1 MTRRSADK
9 PATAAKSAGKKAAQ
23 SGAKV
28 VAPKAAKAT
37 TSKAAGKS
45 KEAGAKRAIASVK
58 AAKQTPPAVT
68 AKTTAKGSAGS
79 VSASARKTPPKATAK
94 RGAKVPTAKA
104 LKPSPVR
111 SAKSLKASAKTA
123 SARNVAAATTKT
135 SQATK
140 GARTQKLAAPAT
152 TVKRSAATTKDVA
165 TAKRASKKQAPGNQ
179 APSNQAPGRTA
190 GTKDGRQSKMTP
202 KEVVKQPKAARAAAQ
217 GRSPAKGATRSAVAG
232 ADAAGSVARRWEEPF
247 KEFSFKSQNAFL
259 TVLVNR
265 PAKRIRVIDFRAGAM
280 PAKRLFIQTTAR
292 QEDIHKVQIFIEKDE
307 ISAWT
312 KVGFQREGTV
322 PGFYKR
328 SDGYLCGFFPQGQG
342 LRKEQLEQL
351 TKESEKALV
360 AAKRAAGSEVALP
373 DVKVFHLDGDAAR
386 KFRDK
391 ATGLETAYAAFE
403 PFARDADYLFVGAGP
418 KPSAPMQVC
427 GVEYEECFGHAQ
439 VDFLQRADSEA
450 ECAATAA
457 CMREVEAILTNKH
470 IVSLYTYVPIDA
482 IAWLGVLLDLGF
494 RRTGLV
500 PRGLT
505 TLAGEG
511 VDTLLMTKKLDFLD
525 DD

>member
-9 PATAAKSAGKKAAQ
+9 PAEAAKSASRKAALK
-23 SGAKV
+23 SGAKPAASRV
-28 VAPKAAKAT
+28 AKAST
-37 TSKAAGKS
+37 TGAGEGLRAATQPSRSTRAKAPTDSTKKRGTKLKS
-45 KEAGAKRAIASVK
+45 
-58 AAKQTPPAVT
+58 
-68 AKTTAKGSAGS
+68 
-79 VSASARKTPPKATAK
+79 SASARSEVGRTGTVSEAKQAPMAK
-94 RGAKVPTAKA
+94 RV
-104 LKPSPVR
+104 
-111 SAKSLKASAKTA
+111 SATKRAASANPGKPG
-123 SARNVAAATTKT
+123 SAVHKGVAAAK
-135 SQATK
+135 S
-140 GARTQKLAAPAT
+140 AAP
-152 TVKRSAATTKDVA
+152 R
-165 TAKRASKKQAPGNQ
+165 GN
-179 APSNQAPGRTA
+179 AENG
-190 GTKDGRQSKMTP
+190 GQSKMTP
-202 KEVVKQPKAARAAAQ
+202 KEAVKAPKVARAAGKGQ
-217 GRSPAKGATRSAVAG
+217 RPAKEGATRSAVAR
-232 ADAAGSVARRWEEPF
+232 ADVASAVPRRWEEPF

-342 LRKEQLEQL
+342 PRKDQLDQL
-351 TKESEKALV
+351 TKDSEKALV
-360 AAKRAAGSEVALP
+360 AAKRAVGSEALP
-373 DVKVFHLDGDAAR
+373 EVKVFHLDGDTAR

-391 ATGLETAYAAFE
+391 VAEPGTAYAAFE

-418 KPSAPMQVC
+418 KVSAPVQVC

-439 VDFLQRADSEA
+439 VDFLQRADSESA
-450 ECAATAA
+450 CAATAA

-470 IVSLYTYVPIDA
+470 IVSLYTYVPVDA

-494 RRTGLV
+494 RRTGIV

-525 DD
+525 DE